1 MDDTMRV
8 KEFKG
13 DALAKFLAV
22 TLSSDYKAI
31 GEICSNN
38 NLGLTAMRLELRPVY
53 HPRKYESN
61 TDERT
66 KAFANAYEIRLWEEY
81 EKEGIKGAMRFFKSS
96 ALETYM
102 ESQVV

>member
-1 MDDTMRV
+1 MDDTLRM
-8 KEFKG
+8 KEYKG
-13 DALAKFLAV
+13 DALVKFLAV
-22 TLSSDYKAI
+22 MIFNDYKAV
-31 GEICSNN
+31 GEVCSNH
-38 NLGLTAMRLELRPVY
+38 NLGLAAMKLELPPVY
-53 HPRKYESN
+53 HPRRYESN